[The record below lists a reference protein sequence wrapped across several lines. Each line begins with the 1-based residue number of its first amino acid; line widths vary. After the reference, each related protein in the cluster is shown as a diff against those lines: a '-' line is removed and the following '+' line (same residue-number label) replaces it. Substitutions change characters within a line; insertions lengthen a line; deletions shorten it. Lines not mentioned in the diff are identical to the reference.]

1 MTFSVEYTSK
11 ALILLKK
18 IDRLTAAFIIS
29 YIEKKLVNCTEPRR
43 FGKSLQVN
51 LKDKWSYRVGNYRIP
66 AKIEDDRIIIVILEV
81 GHRGSIY
88 LEK

>member
-11 ALILLKK
+11 ALEQFKK
-18 IDRLTAAFIIS
+18 LDRQTAAFIIS
-29 YIEKKLVNCTEPRR
+29 YVEKRLVNCTDPRR
-43 FGKSLQVN
+43 YGKSLQGN
-51 LKDKWSYRVGNYRIP
+51 LKDKWRYRVGNYRIL

-81 GHRGSIY
+81 GHRYSIY